1 MENASAAVLSTQRS
15 AAIRQKIAAGVVL
28 AAAALL
34 FYYVTHLPLAVD
46 VTGRNWK
53 AAVVDEIVLSPVGAG
68 RQPLISVEGIDNEG
82 VDVRF
87 EEARLQDEGAQ
98 MLRSDFKLDLPET
111 QGRIDW
117 LTAKKGSGH
126 TTVDVSVEALQG
138 TPEVRIAHIGEG
150 AHPGLRFSASK
161 ATLIVQLAVIMGDSS
176 TPPEQKNLQIAKG
189 PVLRIPGAIPITVI
203 VAEGRT
209 FAITFPVEK
218 PGSTLHLGAADEL
231 HGVAGLPLRYLG
243 IRRSGSQSYGAYAC
257 GARSDDRF
265 WEPRRLRVA
274 DCTADPNL
282 RAIKFELASD
292 AMSVA
297 LAGTAFVSA
306 DGVFE
311 TDDWFSI
318 IEKNKPLAA
327 FSALVFAALAKWVWG
342 TFFPSG
348 DGKKESAGRI
358 RKPR

>member
-1 MENASAAVLSTQRS
+1 MENAAAVSSPQRS
-15 AAIRQKIAAGVVL
+15 SAIKQKVAAGAVL
-28 AAAALL
+28 AVAALL

-46 VTGRNWK
+46 TTGRNWK
-53 AAVVDEIVLSPVGAG
+53 AAAVDEIVLGPAGVG
-68 RQPLISVEGIDNEG
+68 RQPLISIEGIDNEG

-87 EEARLQDEGAQ
+87 EDARLQDESVQ
-98 MLRSDFKLDLPET
+98 MLRSDLKLELPAT

-126 TTVDVSVEALQG
+126 TAVDVSVEALQG
-138 TPEVRIAHIGEG
+138 TPEVHIAHIGEG
-150 AHPGLRFSASK
+150 AHPGIRFSASK

-176 TPPEQKNLQIAKG
+176 APPEQKNLQIAKG
-189 PVLRIPGAIPITVI
+189 PVLRIPGAAPITVI
-203 VAEGRT
+203 VPEGRT

-243 IRRSGSQSYGAYAC
+243 IRRSGSESYSAYAC
-257 GARSDDRF
+257 GAKSDDRF
-265 WEPRRLRVA
+265 WEPRSLRVA
-274 DCTADPNL
+274 DCTADPHL

-292 AMSVA
+292 QMSVA

-306 DGVFE
+306 DGAFE
-311 TDDWFSI
+311 TDDWFNLL
-318 IEKNKPLAA
+318 EKNKPLAA

-342 TFFPSG
+342 AFFPSG
-348 DGKKESAGRI
+348 DGKKESAGRSGKS
-358 RKPR
+358 R